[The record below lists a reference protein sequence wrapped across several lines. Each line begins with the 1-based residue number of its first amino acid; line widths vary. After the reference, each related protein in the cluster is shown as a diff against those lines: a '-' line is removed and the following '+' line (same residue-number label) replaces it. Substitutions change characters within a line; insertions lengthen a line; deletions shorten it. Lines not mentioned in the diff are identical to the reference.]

1 MISAVPYVVILPTY
15 NEAENLPVVI
25 AAIEQVRHETGDA
38 GDVLVVDDNS
48 PDGTGDIA
56 DTLAAKHEWVHV
68 LHRAGKEGLGQAYIA
83 GFRWALERDYSHILE
98 MDCDLSHPPSA
109 IPRLL
114 AAAEHN
120 DLVLG
125 SRYVPGGGVVGWP
138 LHRKIISQGGSIYA
152 RGFLG
157 APVRDLTG
165 GFKCFRRWV
174 LEALDLDCIHGQGY
188 VFQIELT
195 YRTLRMGG
203 RVAEV
208 PITFE
213 DRTVGQ
219 SKMSGAIV
227 VEAVWKVPALRM
239 RALTGRL
246 DDDATAVQP
255 APQAPK
261 TPSL

>member
-1 MISAVPYVVILPTY
+1 MSYVVILPTY
-15 NEAENLPVVI
+15 NERDNLPAVV
-25 AAIEQVRHETGDA
+25 AAIEEVRKQTPA
-38 GDVLVVDDNS
+38 PGDVLVVDDNS
-48 PDGTGDIA
+48 PDGTGQVA
-56 DTLAAKHEWVHV
+56 DELAVKHDWVHV
-68 LHRAGKEGLGQAYIA
+68 LHRPGKQGLGQAYIA
-83 GFRWALERDYSHILE
+83 GFRWALDRDYSHILE

-114 AAAEHN
+114 AAAEVN

-138 LHRKIISQGGSIYA
+138 PHRRVISQGGSLYA
-152 RGFLG
+152 RGWLG
-157 APVRDLTG
+157 AGVHDLTG

-208 PITFE
+208 PIVFE
-213 DRTVGQ
+213 DRTIGQ
-219 SKMSGAIV
+219 SKMSTAIV
-227 VEAVWKVPALRM
+227 MEAVWKVPALRI

-246 DDDATAVQP
+246 DADSATGRT
-255 APQAPK
+255 APQSP
-261 TPSL
+261 